1 MISFWCLYYELWT
14 DFIHCFDVYIINF
27 NQVYTGWVKIWFFLY
42 SSKFFCFSGTHL
54 TFNSCII
61 NITSLDKSGNICG
74 SPFEYWRDRHGSYSD
89 LNRANV
95 QTMHTESNS
104 RQFLS
109 VATEKKIMVKNL
121 PNLKNYAH
129 AEPVESNGFVV
140 KAEPMMV
147 EGKFFVSI

>member
-1 MISFWCLYYELWT
+1 
-14 DFIHCFDVYIINF
+14 
-27 NQVYTGWVKIWFFLY
+27 
-42 SSKFFCFSGTHL
+42 
-54 TFNSCII
+54 
-61 NITSLDKSGNICG
+61 
-74 SPFEYWRDRHGSYSD
+74 
-89 LNRANV
+89 
-95 QTMHTESNS
+95 MHTESNS

-121 PNLKNYAH
+121 PNFKNYAH